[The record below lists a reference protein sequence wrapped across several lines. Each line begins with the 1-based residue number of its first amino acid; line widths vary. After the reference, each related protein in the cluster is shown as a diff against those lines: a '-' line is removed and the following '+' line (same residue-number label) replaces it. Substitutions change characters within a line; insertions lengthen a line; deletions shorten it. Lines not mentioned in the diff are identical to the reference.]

1 MAQSSTDGIFVDGQA
16 KIVEDFSWGFV
27 LYRGPANAEFLP
39 EFQDRNESR
48 QRKEWPEGDNSTV
61 MIAYVRALGPGM
73 VIQFLEAQN
82 STNLGFLPIS
92 TEEKSSNNYV
102 ERHSTVA
109 AASAIS

>member
-1 MAQSSTDGIFVDGQA
+1 MGLRSISWSCQRGVSPGIPGQ
-16 KIVEDFSWGFV
+16 K
-27 LYRGPANAEFLP
+27 
-39 EFQDRNESR
+39 
-48 QRKEWPEGDNSTV
+48 RKSPTEGVAEGDNSTV
-61 MIAYVRALGPGM
+61 MIAYVRALGPSM